1 MRTAVAAKKGT
12 VRRCSILGQQ
22 IMSSVQVLP
31 ALLDV
36 VDQAA
41 HAAQPGLVGV
51 AADIDRLDV
60 RGLARGCVAYLD
72 IDIED
77 QVAHLL
83 HPAPC
88 DALGTER
95 AAALEPAIHAAAP
108 QPFPRPGP
116 V

>member
-60 RGLARGCVAYLD
+60 RGLVRGCVAHLD

-88 DALGTER
+88 ALPRSSTR
-95 AAALEPAIHAAAP
+95 YMPRRSSSFASSAVISAI
-108 QPFPRPGP
+108 R
-116 V
+116 